1 MTQTQGAVSAAELGV
16 ALPEPGTYKL
26 EPSHTSIGFVARHM
40 LSKTRGNFSEFEGT
54 ITVPENVA
62 DTAVDVTIQ
71 AASISTGHEMRDG
84 HLNSNDFF
92 TVEEYPTIT
101 FAGKGIRQTE
111 GADFE
116 LDGDLTIKGITRPV
130 TLEGEYLGFGPGMQ
144 GEQRIF
150 ASAKATVNREDWD
163 LTWNVAVE
171 TGGLLVGKK
180 VDIVLDLEA
189 VKEA

>member
-1 MTQTQGAVSAAELGV
+1 MAQSQAAVQLQELGV
-16 ALPEPGTYKL
+16 ALPEPGTYTL
-26 EPSHTSIGFVARHM
+26 EASHTSIGFVARHM
-40 LSKTRGNFSEFEGT
+40 LSKTRGNFGTFEGT
-54 ITVPENVA
+54 ITVPEDVA
-62 DTAVDVTIQ
+62 DTTVDVTIQ
-71 AASISTGHEMRDG
+71 ADSISTGNEMRDG

-92 TVEEYPTIT
+92 TVEEHPTIT
-101 FAGKGIRQTE
+101 FVGKGIRQTH

-116 LDGDLTIKGITRPV
+116 LDGELTIKGITKPI
-130 TLEGEYLGFGPGMQ
+130 TLEGEYLGFGPGVQ
-144 GEQRIF
+144 GEKRLF

-189 VKEA
+189 VKED

>member
-1 MTQTQGAVSAAELGV
+1 MAQSQAAVQLQELGV
-16 ALPEPGTYKL
+16 TLPEPGTYTL
-26 EPSHTSIGFVARHM
+26 EASHTSIGFVARHM
-40 LSKTRGNFSEFEGT
+40 LSRTRGNFGTFEGT

-62 DTAVDVTIQ
+62 DTTVDVTIQ
-71 AASISTGHEMRDG
+71 ADSISTGNEMRDG

-92 TVEEYPTIT
+92 TVEEHPTIT
-101 FAGKGIRQTE
+101 FVGKGIRQAD

-116 LDGDLTIKGITRPV
+116 LDGELTIKGITKPI
-130 TLEGEYLGFGPGMQ
+130 TLEGEYLGFGPGVQ
-144 GEQRIF
+144 GEKRIF

-189 VKEA
+189 VKED

>member
-1 MTQTQGAVSAAELGV
+1 MAQTQAAVADTEVGMT
-16 ALPEPGTYKL
+16 LPEPGTYKL
-26 EPSHTSIGFVARHM
+26 EPSHTNIGFVARHM

-54 ITVPENVA
+54 ITVPENVEE
-62 DTAVDVTIQ
+62 TTVDVTIQ
-71 AASISTGHEMRDG
+71 AASISTGNEMRDG

-92 TVEEYPTIT
+92 TVEEHPTIT
-101 FAGKGIRQTE
+101 FVGKGIRQID
-111 GADFE
+111 GAEFE
-116 LDGDLTIKGITRPV
+116 LDGDLTIKGITKRV

-150 ASAKATVNREDWD
+150 ASAKATVNREDWN

-171 TGGLLVGKK
+171 TGGVLVGKK
-180 VDIVLDLEA
+180 VEIVLDLEA